1 MIQHLFPA
9 KKNIISD
16 FQNINAFFISS
27 YMSYLYLKNEMEYS
41 HLIVFLYLTFDLLF
55 SKNDALIHHIFSIFL
70 SSLFMT
76 CGITNTYDRIAL
88 SEPLVKTEI
97 STIFLLLKIITE
109 EKAPEMI
116 KKNVIVK
123 TLYKIND
130 FIFIATFVKFRIF
143 DLYFN
148 IIKNEEYHNTLSK
161 YYYDNNGQYF
171 FWKELQFY
179 IGILGLYSINIY
191 WFSLICKKLY
201 KKIVIPTFPQINT
214 DKFAERVLQWTMF
227 LSVVPYIQQK
237 TYNNYDFAG
246 ITMLTITSNLY
257 HTRKRNILNSHDEVL
272 ISNNVM
278 INGLKDDEKDASMEF
293 FFNTGA
299 IHLKSLLSLIA
310 MGSNRGNTS
319 AILHF
324 VFFIGSHIYSLQPIQ
339 IASNDAKYMKVLNTF
354 VIIPTLYDL
363 FNIIYLL
370 DDRTVQTQIGIT
382 IAAIGIVMNIKPLY
396 KLNHLAIYFLLILQT
411 WHISNAI
418 INVSKHHQ

>member
-9 KKNIISD
+9 KKNIID
-16 FQNINAFFISS
+16 NFQNMNALFLSS
-27 YMSYLYLKNEMEYS
+27 YMSYLYFKNDMEYS
-41 HLIVFLYLTFDLLF
+41 YLIIFSYLTFDLLF
-55 SKNDALIHHIFSIFL
+55 SKNDAFVHHIFGILL
-70 SSLFMT
+70 SSIFMT
-76 CGITNTYDRIAL
+76 CGITNTHDRIAL

-97 STIFLLLKIITE
+97 STIFLLFRIMME

-214 DKFAERVLQWTMF
+214 DKFAERILPWTMF
-227 LSVVPYIQQK
+227 LSVVPYVQQK
-237 TYNNYDFAG
+237 TYNKYDFAG
-246 ITMLTITSNLY
+246 ITMLTFASNLY
-257 HTRKRNILNSHDEVL
+257 HSRKRNILNSHDEVL

-319 AILHF
+319 AIIHF
-324 VFFIGSHIYSLQPIQ
+324 VFFIGAHIYSIQPIQ
-339 IASNDAKYMKVLNTF
+339 IASTDTNYMKILNTC
-354 VIIPTLYDL
+354 VIIPALYDL
-363 FNIIYLL
+363 FNIICLI
-370 DDRTVQTQIGIT
+370 DDRAVQTQIALT
-382 IAAIGIVMNIKPLY
+382 IMAIGIVINLKPLY
-396 KLNHLAIYFLLILQT
+396 KLNHLAIHFLIILQT

-418 INVSKHHQ
+418 INVSKRDQ